1 MLLHFFYNIVK
12 AIYVKLIN
20 PLVCK
25 VFPMMSKI
33 TQELDKV
40 M

>member
-1 MLLHFFYNIVK
+1 MLLHFCYNIVK
-12 AIYVKLIN
+12 EIYVKLMW
-20 PLVCK
+20 K

-33 TQELDKV
+33 IQELDKV